1 MAMTGGTIVAGGD
14 PVFVG
19 KVGDSKVV
27 VTPSGVV
34 FDRDAGYYD
43 APNAKVDIGGT
54 AEVSGTLKAIDVLDT
69 KAQNASEQVDVTG
82 GKFSSD
88 VKEFVPEGNT
98 TDTDSEGNFIVVVD
112 KAKAVAEAN
121 GVGYTTV
128 QAAIDAVANSDAA
141 GTVKLLQSKA
151 ESVAVPR
158 ARM

>member
-54 AEVSGTLKAIDVLDT
+54 AEAVSYTHL
-69 KAQNASEQVDVTG
+69 VTEP
-82 GKFSSD
+82 SRLAD
-88 VKEFVPEGNT
+88 RTCVT
-98 TDTDSEGNFIVVVD
+98 
-112 KAKAVAEAN
+112 
-121 GVGYTTV
+121 
-128 QAAIDAVANSDAA
+128 
-141 GTVKLLQSKA
+141 
-151 ESVAVPR
+151 
-158 ARM
+158 

>member
-54 AEVSGTLKAIDVLDT
+54 AEVSGYIEGNRRSGHRRQ
-69 KAQNASEQVDVTG
+69 QNASEQVDVT
-82 GKFSSD
+82 
-88 VKEFVPEGNT
+88 
-98 TDTDSEGNFIVVVD
+98 
-112 KAKAVAEAN
+112 A
-121 GVGYTTV
+121 
-128 QAAIDAVANSDAA
+128 ANSRP
-141 GTVKLLQSKA
+141 T
-151 ESVAVPR
+151 
-158 ARM
+158 